1 MSDSEIAEAKARL
14 SDQDL
19 KFLGDIENKT
29 ELDLRDMLYEDRD
42 GGLFADM
49 KYHERKMK
57 HFHSLVENT
66 IMYEN
71 EVYKNNPV
79 GQRNARNR
87 RRGYRDA
94 EKTWNERYIASKNQ
108 FDYVK
113 AVHDSK

>member
-1 MSDSEIAEAKARL
+1 MNSAIIEAKAKL

-19 KFLGDIENKT
+19 KYLGEIENQS
-29 ELDLRDMLYEDRD
+29 LYQLQDILYEARD
-42 GGLFADM
+42 GGLFADFR
-49 KYHERKMK
+49 YNQRKMN

-113 AVHDSK
+113 AVYDTK